1 MVYNGGMEKTIRQPQ
16 QERSNEKKQKIIN
29 ASYELFAEVG
39 YYNANTQEIA
49 KRAGVST
56 GIVYSYF
63 KDKRDILLYVLKI
76 YIDKVTEPFEALWEN
91 VTAPLDIGEI
101 ATAYIDATIKAHKDN
116 SHLHSALHALE
127 GSDKEVNEEFLSL
140 QDKITKSVT
149 EKLEYYGYDKPNAE
163 ERVHLAMN
171 VIQSFAHEYVYDTHD
186 YLNYAVM
193 KSKVKSMII
202 TLFTED

>member
-1 MVYNGGMEKTIRQPQ
+1 MEKTIRQPQ

-76 YIDKVTEPFEALWEN
+76 YIDKVTKPFEALWEN
-91 VTAPLDIGEI
+91 VSVPLDIGEI
-101 ATAYIDATIKAHKDN
+101 SAAYIDATIKTHKDN
-116 SHLHSALHALE
+116 AHLHSALHALE
-127 GSDKEVNEEFLSL
+127 GSDNEVNAEFLSL
-140 QDKITKSVT
+140 QDKITDVVT
-149 EKLEYYGYDKPNAE
+149 EKLEKFGYDKPNVK

-171 VIQSFAHEYVYDTHD
+171 VIQSFAHEFVYDTHD
-186 YLNYAVM
+186 YLDYAVM
-193 KSKVKSMII
+193 KNKVKSMIV

>member
-1 MVYNGGMEKTIRQPQ
+1 MEKTIRQPQ

-91 VTAPLDIGEI
+91 VSVPLDIGEI
-101 ATAYIDATIKAHKDN
+101 AAAYIDATIKAHKDN

-127 GSDKEVNEEFLSL
+127 GSDKEVNAEFLSL
-140 QDKITKSVT
+140 QDKITDTIT
-149 EKLEYYGYDKPNAE
+149 EKLTRFGYDKPNAE

-186 YLNYAVM
+186 YLDYAVM